1 MAKPKRIKYKSSE
14 SSSPSLLRTLIKW
27 VFVAGLWVGL
37 FVVVVL
43 AWYARELPSIIENPQ
58 FQPKASITV
67 LDNEGEVIGRYGD
80 IKGQSLSIQDMPK
93 HLIDAILS
101 IEDRRFYYHFGID
114 PIGLLRAF
122 VVNTVSGDVRQGG
135 STITQQLAKNLFLS
149 HERTYKRKIQEA
161 LLALWL
167 EHELTKDEILAAY
180 LNRVYMG
187 AGTYGVDAASKVYF
201 KKSARDLTI
210 KESAMLAGLLRA
222 PSRYSPSSN
231 YKASIERAKVVVGAM
246 VDAGHL
252 TKDEAAQ
259 VFKKKSKTP
268 TSYTSEGESAR
279 YYADWVVDQVSDL
292 IGTPEGDI
300 VVETTMDSDIQINA
314 AKVIADAVEKNR
326 AKSNV
331 SQGATVVMRPDGSV
345 VAMVGGIDYRKS
357 QFNRAGQGM
366 RQPGSSFKPIVYLAA
381 LESGYSA
388 GSVVNDAPMSYGS
401 YTPQNYG
408 GKYYGEITLTG
419 ALTLSLNSVAVQL
432 ASNVGVNHVINTA
445 RRLGI
450 TSNLEPNLSLA
461 LGSNEIPML
470 EMASAY
476 TTISN
481 GGFLVKAYGIKTIRT
496 EDGKKLYEYKQ
507 KESPRNFRGSDIG
520 QLTAMMQSVVQ
531 HGTGMGAAGPF
542 FAAGKTGTSQDF
554 RDAWFD
560 GFTDDYTA
568 IVWFGNDNNTPMKGV
583 TGGAISARAW
593 RDIITAA
600 KADPTPSQY
609 AISRSY
615 DITDEFTDMLSRLT
629 SDGAPITGAD
639 GQPLD
644 LTNPENGNALNWQ
657 IKPTFTPDRDGDK
670 VGYDRLN

>member
-1 MAKPKRIKYKSSE
+1 MAKRSRNYSNTPR
-14 SSSPSLLRTLIKW
+14 SPLRSLVKW
-27 VFVAGLWVGL
+27 VFVAGLWIGL
-37 FVVVVL
+37 FVVMIL

-67 LDNEGEVIGRYGD
+67 LDNKGEVIGRYGD

-122 VVNTVSGDVRQGG
+122 VVNTMHGDVRQGG

-222 PSRYSPSSN
+222 PSRYSPNSD
-231 YKASIERAKVVVGAM
+231 YKASIERAKVVVAAM

-252 TKDEAAQ
+252 TKDEADQ

-268 TSYTSEGESAR
+268 NSYTSEGESTR
-279 YYADWVVDQVSDL
+279 YYADWIVDQVSDL

-300 VVETTMDSDIQINA
+300 VVETTLDSDIQIKT
-314 AKVIADAVEKNR
+314 AKIIADMVEKNR
-326 AKSNV
+326 GKLNV
-331 SQGATVVMRPDGSV
+331 TQGAAIVMRPDGSV
-345 VAMVGGIDYRKS
+345 VTMVGGIDYRKS

-388 GSVVNDAPMSYGS
+388 ASVVNDAPVAIGS
-401 YTPQNYG
+401 YTPQNFG
-408 GKYYGEITLTG
+408 GKYYGDITLTG
-419 ALTLSLNSVAVQL
+419 ALTLSLNSVAVNL
-432 ASNVGVNHVINTA
+432 ARNVGVDHVINVA

-450 TSNLEPNLSLA
+450 TSTLEPNLSLA
-461 LGSNEIPML
+461 LGSNEVPML

-481 GGFLVKAYGIKTIRT
+481 GGFLVKAHGIKTIKT
-496 EDGKKLYEYKQ
+496 EDGKKLYEYKP
-507 KESPRNFRGSDIG
+507 KEAQRNFRGSDIG

-542 FAAGKTGTSQDF
+542 FAAGKTGTSQDY

-568 IVWFGNDNNTPMKGV
+568 IVWFGNDNNQSMKNV
-583 TGGAISARAW
+583 TGGALPARAW
-593 RDIITAA
+593 REIITVA

-609 AISRSY
+609 TLSRSY

-629 SDGAPITGAD
+629 SDGAPLTGAD

-644 LTNPENGNALNWQ
+644 LTNPDTNQNGDGWM
-657 IKPTFTPDRDGDK
+657 IKPTFTPDHEGDK